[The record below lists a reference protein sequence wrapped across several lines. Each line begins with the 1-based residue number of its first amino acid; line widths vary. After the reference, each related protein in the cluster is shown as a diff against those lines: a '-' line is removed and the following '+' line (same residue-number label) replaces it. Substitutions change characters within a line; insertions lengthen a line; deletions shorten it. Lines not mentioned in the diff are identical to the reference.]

1 MSDSFTSSFRRVIRG
16 GIESTQLSDIMSIL
30 GSVILSS
37 NEDRYF
43 WDLNGDGDFRVK
55 DVRNL
60 IDETFLP
67 KDVSPTR
74 WVKSIPIKVNIFAW
88 KVSLDRLPTRFN
100 LVSRGVPVPSL
111 SCPSCN
117 IVQEDLGHT
126 LFSCDLAIGVS
137 RLVCRWWNLTWTPLD
152 SYASWLNWFKSL
164 RMSSSSKGVLEGVF
178 YTAWWSI

>member
-30 GSVILSS
+30 GSLILSS

-88 KVSLDRLPTRFN
+88 KVPLDRLLTRFN

-117 IVQEDLGHT
+117 IVQVIETLQPSLENPILGQKT
-126 LFSCDLAIGVS
+126 QKIFF
-137 RLVCRWWNLTWTPLD
+137 LVHVDHHYLWILCYR
-152 SYASWLNWFKSL
+152 
-164 RMSSSSKGVLEGVF
+164 
-178 YTAWWSI
+178 I

>member
-100 LVSRGVPVPSL
+100 LRVSFSLQMVELDLDPSRFL
-111 SCPSCN
+111 CFMAELVQ
-117 IVQEDLGHT
+117 IVAD
-126 LFSCDLAIGVS
+126 
-137 RLVCRWWNLTWTPLD
+137 
-152 SYASWLNWFKSL
+152 
-164 RMSSSSKGVLEGVF
+164 VL
-178 YTAWWSI
+178 